1 MKKITIWIALVGLMC
16 FVGCTH
22 GLVFVK
28 SNNGLLYR
36 VEDNNSGLAQINVT
50 PPGQYYY
57 RPDVSHDA
65 QYIAFVSSTAS
76 GTYSGDIYRANLD
89 GTNTKL
95 VIAGPKK
102 TFPRWSNQFIAYYDD
117 NTKKID
123 KVDALSGG
131 MSLPV
136 NLLDCSLPLPPL
148 PSPCDGG
155 LDLYDDG
162 YKLVFSVIQSGH
174 YTLHVKNWR
183 VSTPTIEPINPYLP
197 TGAAYIDE
205 TLPVVSFAA
214 EQMMLA
220 SAYKTNIGEG
230 IRMRTMDSAGNW
242 GPPFTAIPSPAVT
255 NISGV
260 SFSYENDKVYFSA
273 QSSGVNTLYYIGL
286 AELMSGMG
294 ITPPVVRNI
303 TPTKISAGSG
313 ENYMPS
319 GINK

>member
-1 MKKITIWIALVGLMC
+1 MKKLTIWIALVGLVC

-28 SNNGLLYR
+28 NNNGLLYR
-36 VEDNNSGLAQINVT
+36 VEDNNSGLAQINVP

-102 TFPRWSNQFIAYYDD
+102 TFPKWSNQFVAYYDGA
-117 NTKKID
+117 TKKID

-136 NLLDCSLPLPPL
+136 NIQDCSTSPL
-148 PSPCDGG
+148 PSPPPCDGG
-155 LDLYDDG
+155 LDLYADG
-162 YKLVFSVIQSGH
+162 SKLVFSWLQSGH
-174 YTLHVKNWR
+174 YILYVTETSASGTTTLIQ
-183 VSTPTIEPINPYLP
+183 SYQPTDA
-197 TGAAYIDE
+197 TYIDE
-205 TLPVVSFAA
+205 TLPVVSYSAD
-214 EQMMLA
+214 QMMLA
-220 SAYKTNIGEG
+220 SAYKTNINEG
-230 IRMRTMDSAGNW
+230 IRMRAMDSAGNW

-294 ITPPVVRNI
+294 ISPPVVRTI